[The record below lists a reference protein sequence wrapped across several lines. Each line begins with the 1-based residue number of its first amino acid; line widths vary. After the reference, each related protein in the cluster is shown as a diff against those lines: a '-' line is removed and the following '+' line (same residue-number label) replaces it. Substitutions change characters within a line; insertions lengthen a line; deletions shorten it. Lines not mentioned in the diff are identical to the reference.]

1 MRPTTQKP
9 IDISRTGDGREFL
22 DEVVHVFLGHLPTL
36 RAEAHA
42 ACAPNDATWLEVV
55 AHSLT
60 GPALNVCAEPTRA
73 LAEPLEKMART
84 GSSLGGGS
92 CTMSPASGDSLA
104 YRGRVTMDNAL
115 HGLRALIVD
124 DNEFNRRTLVE
135 MLTHLS
141 LKPTAVDSATSA
153 LTALRTALD
162 EQCPY
167 PLALLGCMLPEMDG
181 MSLARRIRSDD
192 RLDGMSLIMLSSA
205 GQVADPACLRS
216 LNISHCLTKPIKESD
231 LLNAIMR
238 AVAGRSEPGE
248 EMDRRAG
255 LTDGSLDREAVW
267 ALAGQDEALVS
278 EIIQTFLEEAPQQL
292 GEIDRALA
300 DGDAQRLQRA
310 AHKFKGSAML
320 FSARSTVEAAR
331 ELEERCRASDL
342 IGAREVHRRLHEDT
356 ARLRESLLRWNRE
369 LGDTA

>member
-1 MRPTTQKP
+1 MRPVS
-9 IDISRTGDGREFL
+9 DDL
-22 DEVVHVFLGHLPTL
+22 
-36 RAEAHA
+36 
-42 ACAPNDATWLEVV
+42 
-55 AHSLT
+55 
-60 GPALNVCAEPTRA
+60 
-73 LAEPLEKMART
+73 
-84 GSSLGGGS
+84 
-92 CTMSPASGDSLA
+92 LA
-104 YRGRVTMDNAL
+104 YRGRVAMDNAL
-115 HGLRALIVD
+115 DGLRALIVD
-124 DNEFNRRTLVE
+124 DNELNRRTLVE
-135 MLTHLS
+135 MLTHLR

-167 PLALLGCMLPEMDG
+167 SLALLDSMMPEMDG

-192 RLDGMSLIMLSSA
+192 RLDGVSLIVLSSA
-205 GQVADPACLRS
+205 GQVDDPASLRS
-216 LNISHCLTKPIKESD
+216 LNISQCLTKPIKQSE

-238 AVAGRSEPGE
+238 AVTGRSEPGE
-248 EMDRRAG
+248 ETDRHAG
-255 LTDGSLDREAVW
+255 LADGSLDREAVLT
-267 ALAGQDEALVS
+267 LAGQDEELVS
-278 EIIQTFLEEAPQQL
+278 EIIQTFLEEAPRQL

-342 IGAREVHRRLHEDT
+342 IGAQEAHRRLHEET